1 MSILAPRV
9 ISVLAMLGAA
19 SALKLPDMCATR
31 RSALGL
37 GAAALVAPLAPAFAK
52 SKATVAP
59 NKVEGVGANAG
70 AFLKDSFKAEYE
82 GIKGDKGTRGVAS
95 KDFDKN
101 DTVQRNRVKNGGL
114 ARDADGKKK
123 VAANRNR
130 TPEELGLKQWTGN

>member
-1 MSILAPRV
+1 MRHI
-9 ISVLAMLGAA
+9 ISVFAMLGAA

-70 AFLKDSFKAEYE
+70 AYLKDSFKAEYE

-130 TPEELGLKQWTGN
+130 PPEELGLKQWTGN